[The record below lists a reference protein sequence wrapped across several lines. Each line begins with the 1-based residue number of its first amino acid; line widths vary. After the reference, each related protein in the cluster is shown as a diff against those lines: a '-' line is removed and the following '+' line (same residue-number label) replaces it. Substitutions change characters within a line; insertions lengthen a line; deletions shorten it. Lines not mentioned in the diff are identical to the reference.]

1 MSVNFAQIDY
11 ADGTKTNPGIN
22 QYIYMAPVS
31 DILTI
36 QKPASTPTTYAASV
50 TISTAHVMKTGK
62 KFEKI
67 YCIRDKGMLESKG
80 LGGLKMKASES
91 DLKIF
96 IPGTKAELKGF
107 YEFIKNR
114 DLIILAPGRDGEI
127 HQLGTEDLPCSLK
140 EFSWKTGEKA
150 GDDVGAEITFSASG
164 ETPYTYAAAV
174 PLTPGS

>member
-1 MSVNFAQIDY
+1 MSVSFAAIDY

-22 QYIYMAPVS
+22 QYIYMSPVS

-36 QKPASTPTTYAASV
+36 QKPVSNASTYAASV
-50 TISTAHVMKTGK
+50 TIATAHVMKTGK
-62 KFEKI
+62 KFEKV

-80 LGGLKMKASES
+80 LGGLKMKASETE
-91 DLKIF
+91 LKIF

-107 YEFIKNR
+107 FEHIKNR

-150 GDDVGAEITFSASG
+150 GDDVGAELTFSASG
-164 ETPYTYAAAV
+164 EIAWTYAAAI

>member
-1 MSVNFAQIDY
+1 MSVSFAQIDY
-11 ADGTKTNPGIN
+11 SDGTKTNPGIN

-36 QKPASTPTTYAASV
+36 QKPSNAPSNYAGLV

-80 LGGLKMKASES
+80 LGGLKMKASET

-96 IPGTKAELKGF
+96 IPGTQAELKGF
-107 YEFIKNR
+107 YEYIKNR
-114 DLIILAPGRDGEI
+114 DIIILAPGRDGQI

-140 EFSWKTGEKA
+140 EFNFKTGEKA

-164 ETPYTYAAAV
+164 EIAYTYSAAI
-174 PLTPGS
+174 PLTPGA